1 MTGYVLEIALLAIGL
16 LVLALAVAHLLRLAG
31 RAIAVVYW
39 RLFR

>member
-1 MTGYVLEIALLAIGL
+1 VLKISLLAIGL
-16 LVLALAVAHLLRLAG
+16 LVLALAVAYLLRLAC